1 MNPLARLFGQKK
13 IGGHDLPSAQIM
25 PLIYKKAF
33 LEGRANNNHI
43 DVMFELFYRLLG
55 IASLSNNPRIG
66 KISAEAQNALVAA
79 CSNAADKGKLTI
91 DASTDQKKAICAALD
106 LLAQIAPQLTNE
118 TYFKSKVYAE
128 ETSKRLVQKVG

>member
-13 IGGHDLPSAQIM
+13 ISGHDLQSAQIM
-25 PLIYKKAF
+25 PLIYKKVF

-79 CSNAADKGKLTI
+79 CSNACDKGRLTI